1 MNVATQQNVAPAVNE
16 HFLAIERSFEALSHH
31 GFFCYSVLAD
41 QKELK
46 TYKIQRDPAIDD
58 GRVHLVDDLSAQ
70 IQPATG
76 ADFGAEVTTIRHG
89 SEKVRALA
97 RTMQSLSLQSAESPT
112 VFQDIDVMA
121 QLVLHELNSIDEA
134 IEDLDN

>member
-1 MNVATQQNVAPAVNE
+1 MNVAPAVNE

-41 QKELK
+41 QNELK
-46 TYKIQRDPAIDD
+46 TYKIQRDPAIGD
-58 GRVHLVDDLSAQ
+58 GCVHLINDLSAQ
-70 IQPATG
+70 IQPAAG
-76 ADFGAEVTTIRHG
+76 EDFGAEVTTIRLG

-97 RTMQSLSLQSAESPT
+97 RTVQSLSLRLADSPT
-112 VFQDIDVMA
+112 VFRDIDAMA
-121 QLVLHELNSIDEA
+121 QLVLCELDSIDEA